1 MTAEDGVYS
10 CYLSPQL
17 VRAGSYQLQ
26 LTVTNSE
33 AGTFVTSPRAGSS
46 ELCCGSRLATPEQ
59 ERDYIGA
66 FVRHVSG
73 PTITLAEGERVAAP
87 GPSRVTDLRAEVD
100 EAARQVE
107 LSWSW
112 PRGVETVDSVTVSY
126 SHDVD
131 AVIRGLDTRDVVI
144 SRDAVAR
151 DAASG
156 QVTQRLPAPEVA
168 GPGRV
173 VYYTVR
179 AQDGAGR
186 PAKLSNIVYLNV
198 TALGG
203 GGGLVPRPWSPHT
216 AEPDYTLLG
225 AVLGAITVVTL
236 LTILAVSVWLHRRRG
251 APGRGKLRPL
261 HGFSNKVSSGVNV
274 VIDKSEHAAR
284 DHLATARH
292 VHVPTGNSISSSSA
306 TASPAPPSSTSFA
319 ANLTPTYWSASQLLG
334 QHEMR
339 QSAEPRPHPAQLQP
353 PQEPQYRQS
362 AADLY
367 RQLDTGSQ
375 VYGAGGYYPDHYAD
389 AALHHSNYGYYGS
402 EPADYH
408 DYYPQQYPHHRHSSA
423 SVEPGVYG
431 GYGEEQLV
439 TRQPG
444 HGDRELDLRNI
455 TQV

>member
-1 MTAEDGVYS
+1 MHYTAAAGIFYTRTQTISDPDVTAEDGVYS

-87 GPSRVTDLRAEVD
+87 GPGRVTDLRAEVD

-156 QVTQRLPAPEVA
+156 RVTQRLPAPEVA

-292 VHVPTGNSISSSSA
+292 VHVPTGNSISSGSA

-319 ANLTPTYWSASQLLG
+319 ANLTPTYWSASQLLADHETRRQHGHQHLHQHQHGPG
-334 QHEMR
+334 QHY
-339 QSAEPRPHPAQLQP
+339 H
-353 PQEPQYRQS
+353 QYLPVHHQHH
-362 AADLY
+362 Y
-367 RQLDTGSQ
+367 E
-375 VYGAGGYYPDHYAD
+375 PDHD
-389 AALHHSNYGYYGS
+389 SDILEDNNNEHNTSDQSSSTIVMLNTSLSSSNTGTGGS
-402 EPADYH
+402 V
-408 DYYPQQYPHHRHSSA
+408 RKK
-423 SVEPGVYG
+423 
-431 GYGEEQLV
+431 
-439 TRQPG
+439 
-444 HGDRELDLRNI
+444 NI